1 MLTVRYATEADAYA
15 LGQINIACFN
25 HQELWG
31 NAFPDIHDETLLP
44 FKVACFLQNLADPDV
59 HVVVVAETDAPGQ
72 PIIGYSCWTIP
83 GEPSPLQLSSTAHE
97 FMKSSSLPEGAK
109 KMVLNGYREKL
120 YACRNQH
127 WMKGDIC
134 VFHGS
139 PFIL

>member
-1 MLTVRYATEADAYA
+1 MVLTVRYATEANAYA

-97 FMKSSSLPEGAK
+97 FMKSSSRPEGAK
-109 KMVLNGYREKL
+109 KT
-120 YACRNQH
+120 
-127 WMKGDIC
+127 
-134 VFHGS
+134 
-139 PFIL
+139 FISA